1 MNKTEETLAGHKIDT
16 RLVPIDM
23 IDQHWSTFG
32 PMIEK
37 AQKRMSDRCGME
49 DILGWLNDGTSRLWG
64 IYVDGKPLAAM
75 TTSDQNYPRKRV
87 MVIEMIGGERADLWT
102 GDALAELAR
111 VSRLAGYDA
120 IETHARAGWSKL
132 AKRYM
137 FTPKHVAYEME
148 L

>member
-1 MNKTEETLAGHKIDT
+1 MTHKVDT
-16 RLVPIDM
+16 RLVPVDL
-23 IDQHWSTFG
+23 IDQHWPTFG
-32 PMIEK
+32 PMIEL
-37 AQKRMSDRCGME
+37 AQKRVADQCGMD
-49 DILGWLNDGTSRLWG
+49 DILDWLRDGTSRLWG
-64 IYVDGKPLAAM
+64 IYVDEKPLAAM
-75 TTSDQNYPRKRV
+75 TTADKNYPRKRV
-87 MVIEMIGGERADLWT
+87 MVIEMIGGERADLWSE
-102 GDALAELAR
+102 GALGELAR

>member
-1 MNKTEETLAGHKIDT
+1 MTHKVDM
-16 RLVPIDM
+16 RLVPVDM
-23 IDQHWSTFG
+23 IDTHWPTFG

-37 AQKRMSDRCGME
+37 AQKRVADQCGMD
-49 DILGWLNDGTSRLWG
+49 DILGWLHDGTSRLWG
-64 IYVDGKPLAAM
+64 IYVDDNPLAAM
-75 TTSDQNYPRKRV
+75 TTADKNYPRKRV
-87 MVIEMIGGERADLWT
+87 MVIEMIGGDRVDLWT
-102 GDALAELAR
+102 EGALAELAR
-111 VSRLAGYDA
+111 VSRLAGYNA

>member
-1 MNKTEETLAGHKIDT
+1 MTHKVDM
-16 RLVPIDM
+16 RLVPVNM
-23 IDQHWSTFG
+23 ISTHWPTFS

-37 AQKRMSDRCGME
+37 AQKRVADQCGMD
-49 DILGWLNDGTSRLWG
+49 DILGWLEGGTSRLWG
-64 IYVDGKPLAAM
+64 IYVDDKPLAAM

-87 MVIEMIGGERADLWT
+87 MVIEMIGGELADLWT

-111 VSRLAGYDA
+111 VSRLAGYDS

>member
-1 MNKTEETLAGHKIDT
+1 MTHKVDM
-16 RLVPIDM
+16 RLVPVDM
-23 IDQHWSTFG
+23 IDTHWPTFG

-37 AQKRMSDRCGME
+37 AQKRVADQCGMD
-49 DILGWLNDGTSRLWG
+49 DILGWLHDGTSRLWG
-64 IYVDGKPLAAM
+64 IYVDDEPLAAM
-75 TTSDQNYPRKRV
+75 TTADKNYPRKRV
-87 MVIEMIGGERADLWT
+87 MVIEMIGGERVDLWT
-102 GDALAELAR
+102 EGALAELAR
-111 VSRLAGYDA
+111 VSRLAGYNA